1 MFFASIVLVSTM
13 FGPAPTNSAP
23 IVLEVKPGL
32 QSLDT
37 EFQPSPA
44 DRPEGYV
51 DPDISWSSADP
62 ITLRFKTRTSLL
74 EGWSSLFFVA
84 EAGKTYVIDSD
95 VIDWQNKK
103 RTRKRWI
110 IKVEGAPV
118 PPAPVPPG
126 PVPGPTRPEGVA
138 GLIFDQ
144 AKKVGDP
151 ESALLLAGNYE
162 TVSSMIAAGGLKT
175 MEEAQ
180 KELFAMN
187 KGLKLDAAKWT
198 NFSEWMDSYSQK
210 TAPPK
215 TLIDMQR
222 FMDEVVRGLEAL
234 TNKETI
240 NGN

>member
-1 MFFASIVLVSTM
+1 MFAAIMIATM
-13 FGPAPTNSAP
+13 FGPAPSGSAP

-37 EFQPSPA
+37 EFDPA
-44 DRPEGYV
+44 PVDIPEGYV
-51 DPDISWSSADP
+51 APDISWSAADP
-62 ITLRFKTRTSLL
+62 ITLRFKTRTSLA

-95 VIDWQNKK
+95 VIDWQNKR

-110 IKVEGAPV
+110 IRVEGQPV
-118 PPAPVPPG
+118 PPKPTPPG
-126 PVPGPTRPEGVA
+126 PGPSPVRPEGVA

-144 AKKVGDP
+144 AKKVGRP
-151 ESALLLAGNYE
+151 EDALRLAENYV
-162 TVSSMIAAGGLKT
+162 TVSSMIAAGGIKT

-180 KELFAMN
+180 KELFSAN
-187 KGLKLDAAKWT
+187 KSLKLDPAHWT
-198 NFSEWMDSYSQK
+198 SFSEWLDKYSSE

-215 TLIDMQR
+215 SLVDMQR
-222 FMDEVVRGLEAL
+222 FMDEVAKGLEAL
-234 TNKETI
+234 TNTETI